1 MDINNN
7 NYTSAKIESWLD
19 MLKDIARTTSSLKE
33 ASDKAKSICGRSYA
47 EYSKKVD
54 SGVNNKAKTEAKKEV
69 KSADDDFTKN
79 VTKLS
84 NFDLINAINAINKF
98 VSGGLSATEH
108 SAASHKNNTVDSVA
122 SAKKNHGLLEFIREI
137 SVNRSRREVKVVFN
151 DGRAAYA
158 KCHPNDDFDLVV
170 GISLCFS
177 RWMFGDDFASKVR
190 KTFGI

>member
-7 NYTSAKIESWLD
+7 NYTSAKIEGWLNL
-19 MLKDIARTTSSLKE
+19 LKDIARTTSSLKE

-54 SGVNNKAKTEAKKEV
+54 SGINNKAKAESKKEM
-69 KSADDDFTKN
+69 KSVDDDFTEN
-79 VTKLS
+79 VEKPS
-84 NFDLINAINAINKF
+84 NFDLINMINKF
-98 VSGGLSATEH
+98 MSGGLSATKH
-108 SAASHKNNTVDSVA
+108 NTASHANDTVKSVT
-122 SAKKNHGLLEFIREI
+122 STKKNRDLLEFIREI

-151 DGRAAYA
+151 DGRAACA
-158 KCHPNDDFDLVV
+158 KCHPNDDFDLIV

-177 RWMFGDDFASKVR
+177 RWMFGDDFARKVR

>member
-7 NYTSAKIESWLD
+7 NYTSAKIEGWLNL
-19 MLKDIARTTSSLKE
+19 LKDIARTTSSLKE

-54 SGVNNKAKTEAKKEV
+54 SGINNKAKAESKKEM
-69 KSADDDFTKN
+69 KSVDDDFTEN
-79 VTKLS
+79 VEKPS
-84 NFDLINAINAINKF
+84 NFDLINMINKF
-98 VSGGLSATEH
+98 MSGGLSATKH
-108 SAASHKNNTVDSVA
+108 NTASHASDTVKSVT
-122 SAKKNHGLLEFIREI
+122 STKKNHDLLEFIREI

-151 DGRAAYA
+151 DGRAACA
-158 KCHPNDDFDLVV
+158 KCHPNDDFDLIV

-177 RWMFGDDFASKVR
+177 RWMFGDDFARKVR